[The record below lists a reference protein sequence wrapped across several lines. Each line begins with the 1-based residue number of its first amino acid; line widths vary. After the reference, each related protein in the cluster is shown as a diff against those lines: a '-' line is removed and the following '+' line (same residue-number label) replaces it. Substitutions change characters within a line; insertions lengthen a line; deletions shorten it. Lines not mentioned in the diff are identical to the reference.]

1 MADLIPPPAPN
12 EDGGDWSEVT
22 PQGEEPSTS
31 TIGGSPVGGQATMK
45 FNSVPP
51 PENSP
56 DPFNADY
63 LANILVAW
71 LGTTLN
77 LSNNGRLQRQ
87 LPICHPYVQ
96 EWIAK
101 SVVSIQGRGQFDM
114 VESEG
119 VQIDNTADPY
129 PNFALF
135 DQYEATVNFGP
146 PDYYLFQ
153 DEDIPIYNTASN
165 QGYYWPYSLPSNTLP
180 KGGLPFYYCPE
191 WYRFTDYIE
200 EPIDNNITGRQGM
213 TQFWA
218 PGLNGTGNL
227 AKVDGAQF
235 SDMPKQYLPDA
246 IVRFQWLQVPYRYV
260 TSPNSFLKRYKGFIN
275 QNPFPPDLPPGV
287 GAMPVYQPGELQYL
301 SFKAKKYTRPP
312 IRITTDPNNIFS
324 AYLNNPNFMGYSKLC
339 DIELTFLAT
348 RRAYPNRNETPP
360 IPNNFNYVVGG
371 HNLMPATSLDRLFHY
386 AQTVWAAAGNPS
398 AFNVN
403 DPRSRPFLYSAPLEL
418 LWMDP
423 DALQPPQSLNGGQ
436 LYL

>member
-101 SVVSIQGRGQFDM
+101 SVANIQGRGQFDM

-218 PGLNGTGNL
+218 PGLNGAGNL
-227 AKVDGAQF
+227 VGYDLRPVSSTCKAI
-235 SDMPKQYLPDA
+235 LPDA
-246 IVRFQWLQVPYRYV
+246 IAGFSGTRCALPLRNVLH
-260 TSPNSFLKRYKGFIN
+260 SFRRDIRAFTT
-275 QNPFPPDLPPGV
+275 QQ
-287 GAMPVYQPGELQYL
+287 PV
-301 SFKAKKYTRPP
+301 
-312 IRITTDPNNIFS
+312 S
-324 AYLNNPNFMGYSKLC
+324 ARS
-339 DIELTFLAT
+339 AA
-348 RRAYPNRNETPP
+348 RRRRHAG
-360 IPNNFNYVVGG
+360 IP
-371 HNLMPATSLDRLFHY
+371 
-386 AQTVWAAAGNPS
+386 AG
-398 AFNVN
+398 
-403 DPRSRPFLYSAPLEL
+403 
-418 LWMDP
+418 
-423 DALQPPQSLNGGQ
+423 
-436 LYL
+436 